1 MSRVLDINHS
11 VDVGVDLLETS
22 SGCSGDTGGLLHRSP
37 WIQKSERS
45 IVPVIEVDGL
55 VKTYGETRA
64 VDGVSFE
71 VREGEVYGIVGPN
84 GAGKTTIV
92 ESVEGLRH
100 PDSGSIRVLGL
111 DPIADRLRVTERLGV
126 QLQESRLQDKIR
138 VSEALDLYASFYR
151 HPADWRDLL
160 DRLGLGSKHNALYAD
175 LSGGQKQRLAVALAL
190 VGSPE
195 VAILDELTT
204 GLDPQARRDTWE
216 TIEEIKRSGVTV
228 VLVTHFM
235 EEADRLCDRIMVVDD
250 GRVAAID
257 TPAGLIR
264 RIGSEQRMRFRP
276 SEPLDESL
284 LLNLRDVTGV
294 AHDGTQLVVT
304 GTGNVVHSVTSL
316 LAQRH
321 VIAQDLRIEQASLE
335 DAYLALTGDELV
347 EAGSEA
353 R

>member
-1 MSRVLDINHS
+1 MAI
-11 VDVGVDLLETS
+11 
-22 SGCSGDTGGLLHRSP
+22 
-37 WIQKSERS
+37 
-45 IVPVIEVDGL
+45 IEVENL
-55 VKTYGETRA
+55 VKTYGDTRA
-64 VDGVSFE
+64 VDGVSFAVE
-71 VREGEVYGIVGPN
+71 PGEVFGIVGPN

-92 ESVEGLRH
+92 ESVEGLRQ
-100 PDSGSIRVLGL
+100 PDVGSISVLGL
-111 DPIADRLRVTERLGV
+111 DPIADRYEITERLGV

-138 VSEALDLYASFYR
+138 VNEALELYASFYR
-151 HPADWRDLL
+151 QPADWRDLL
-160 DRLGLGSKHNALYAD
+160 DRLGLGGKETARYAD

-235 EEADRLCDRIMVVDD
+235 EEADRLCDRIMVIDT

-257 TPAGLIR
+257 TPAGLIS
-264 RIGSEQRMRFRP
+264 RIGSEQRLRFRP
-276 SEPLDESL
+276 SEPLADEL
-284 LLNLRDVTGV
+284 LRELPDVV
-294 AHDGTQLVVT
+294 SVEHDGPQTVVT
-304 GTGNVVHSVTSL
+304 GTGNVVHAVTSL

-335 DAYLALTGDELV
+335 DAYLALTNDELV
-347 EAGSEA
+347 ETGSEV

>member
-1 MSRVLDINHS
+1 M
-11 VDVGVDLLETS
+11 
-22 SGCSGDTGGLLHRSP
+22 
-37 WIQKSERS
+37 
-45 IVPVIEVDGL
+45 PVIEVAGL
-55 VKTYGETRA
+55 VKTYGATRA
-64 VDGVSFE
+64 VDDVSFE
-71 VREGEVYGIVGPN
+71 VNEGEIYGIVGPN

-111 DPIADRLRVTERLGV
+111 DPIADRYEITERLGV

-138 VSEALDLYASFYR
+138 VNEIMDLYASFYR
-151 HPADWRDLL
+151 NPADWRELL
-160 DRLGLGSKHNALYAD
+160 DRLGLGAKQTVHYAD

-235 EEADRLCDRIMVVDD
+235 EEADRLCDRIMVIDH
-250 GRVAAID
+250 GRIAAID
-257 TPAGLIR
+257 TPDGLIHR
-264 RIGSEQRMRFRP
+264 MGAEQRMRFRP
-276 SEPLDESL
+276 SEPLDDALLTSL
-284 LLNLRDVTGV
+284 PDVTAV
-294 AHDGTQLVVT
+294 QHDGSQTIVT

-335 DAYLALTGDELV
+335 DAYLALTNDELV
-347 EAGSEA
+347 GTGSEV

>member
-1 MSRVLDINHS
+1 MA
-11 VDVGVDLLETS
+11 
-22 SGCSGDTGGLLHRSP
+22 
-37 WIQKSERS
+37 
-45 IVPVIEVDGL
+45 VIEVAGL

-71 VREGEVYGIVGPN
+71 VQEGEIFGIVGPN

-92 ESVEGLRH
+92 ESVEGLRQ
-100 PDSGSIRVLGL
+100 PDAGAISVLGL
-111 DPIADRLRVTERLGV
+111 DPIRDRYEITERLGA

-138 VSEALDLYASFYR
+138 VNEALELYASFYR

-160 DRLGLGSKHNALYAD
+160 DRLGLEGKETARYAD

-204 GLDPQARRDTWE
+204 GLDPQARRDTWD
-216 TIEEIKRSGVTV
+216 TIEDIKRAGVTV

-235 EEADRLCDRIMVVDD
+235 EEADRLCDRIMVIDH

-257 TPAGLIR
+257 TPAGLIG
-264 RIGSEQRMRFRP
+264 RIGSKQRLRFRP
-276 SEPLDESL
+276 SNPLDDGL
-284 LLNLRDVTGV
+284 LSRLPDVSAVTHEGPQ
-294 AHDGTQLVVT
+294 TIVT
-304 GTGNVVHSVTSL
+304 GTGNVVHSVTAL
-316 LAQRH
+316 LAQQH

-335 DAYLALTGDELV
+335 DAYLALTGDALV
-347 EAGSEA
+347 ETGSEN